1 MKMETTKLRKVH
13 PVLQVSDVR
22 RGVKFYVDCLGFE
35 IGFFM
40 GSIEP
45 VPWAGVCRDG
55 IEIYLELVDL
65 ELVDAAALTPTHL
78 RFLVDDPDALF
89 RELSEQGKI
98 DPLPP
103 VRYGRWDTREL
114 SISDPDGNLLTFYR
128 MLVDDELK

>member
-1 MKMETTKLRKVH
+1 MLLRQLH
-13 PVLQVSDVR
+13 PILQVSDVR
-22 RGVKFYVDCLGFE
+22 RAVKFYVDCLGFE

-45 VPWAGVCRDG
+45 VPCAGVCRDG

-65 ELVDAAALTPTHL
+65 ELLDDDAATLTPTHL

-89 RELSEQGKI
+89 RELSEQGKV

-103 VRYGRWDTREL
+103 VRYGRWDTRDL
-114 SISDPDGNLLTFYR
+114 SIAGPDGNQLTFYR
-128 MLVDDELK
+128 VLIDDELK